1 MKKSLLER
9 IDLYLLSEKGKVK
22 KWSQKVKVKFHPA
35 PGTFKEGT
43 PDQILAEL
51 GKDGADDAT
60 IMRRLNFFLNRGG
73 KGVTPEIRKKVEKAK
88 KMLMAKKGN
97 K

>member
-9 IDLYLLSEKGKVK
+9 IDLYLTEKGKVT

-35 PGTFKEGT
+35 PGTFKKGS
-43 PDQILAEL
+43 PDQIIAEL
-51 GKDGADDAT
+51 GKDGADNAT
-60 IMRRLNFFLNRGG
+60 IMKRLNFFLNRGG
-73 KGVTPEIRKKVEKAK
+73 KGVTPEIRKKVEQAK
-88 KMLMAKKGN
+88 KMLSSKKGN